1 MHVRFSPSLL
11 TFSILL
17 TGLLGGCST
26 SSPTQ
31 ADIDNAAEGEDY
43 WRARYERQCINSGVK
58 PGSPGLVKCVDDLM
72 DIRAE

>member
-1 MHVRFSPSLL
+1 MRQASVSALCLLLATMFS
-11 TFSILL
+11 
-17 TGLLGGCST
+17 GCSS

-31 ADIDNAAEGEDY
+31 AEIDSAENPEDY
-43 WRARYERQCINSGVK
+43 WRARYERQCINSGVR